1 MKYII
6 KKVLILLLTLFLISL
21 LTFGAFYIVPGDP
34 ALLILGVEASEEK
47 LEALRE
53 QLGTNLPLAVQYKN
67 WILGF
72 LQGDFG
78 TSIKYSQPVSELLG
92 GRLPVTIIMGC
103 MVMAMVLIVGI
114 PLGVYAAK
122 KKDTWIEQLI
132 NTFTML
138 GISIPG
144 FFLSIIFMWIFGLI
158 LHLFVPGNYVSYKDS
173 WPEFLRFMFFPAF
186 SLAVPQTAIL
196 VKYIRAAVLCEL
208 EADYVR
214 TAKGK
219 GSKTRGI
226 LYGHVL
232 RNAIVAIV
240 PLVGMM
246 IGEIFSGS
254 IIIEQVYGIPGIGRL
269 LITAVTSR
277 DFPLAQTLV
286 VYVALIIVVTNFIVD
301 IVIQLIDPRIRLSN

>member
-6 KKVLILLLTLFLISL
+6 KKVLILCLTLFLISL

-47 LEALRE
+47 LETLRE
-53 QLGTNLPLAVQYKN
+53 QLGTNLPLAEQYKN

-78 TSIKYSQPVSELLG
+78 TSLKYSQPVSKLLE

-103 MVMAMVLIVGI
+103 MVMAMVLIAGI
-114 PLGVYAAK
+114 WLGVYAAK

-132 NTFTML
+132 NAYTML

-144 FFLSIIFMWIFGLI
+144 FFLSIIVMWIFGLI
-158 LHLFVPGNYVSYKDS
+158 LHFFVPGNYVSYKDNL
-173 WPEFLRFMFFPAF
+173 PEFLRFMFFPAF
-186 SLAVPQTAIL
+186 SLAVPQTAIM
-196 VKYIRAAVLCEL
+196 VKYIRAAVLNEL
-208 EADYVR
+208 QADYVR

-219 GSKTRGI
+219 GNKARGI

-232 RNAIVAIV
+232 KNAIVAIV

-254 IIIEQVYGIPGIGRL
+254 IIIEQVYGIPGVGSL

-286 VYVALIIVVTNFIVD
+286 VYVALIIVVTNFLVD